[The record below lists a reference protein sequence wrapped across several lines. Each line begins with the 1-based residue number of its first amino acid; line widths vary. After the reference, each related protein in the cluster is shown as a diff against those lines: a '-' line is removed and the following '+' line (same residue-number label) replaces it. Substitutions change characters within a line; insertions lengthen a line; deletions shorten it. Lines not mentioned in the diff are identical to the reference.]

1 MQNAGTVSNDRQPP
15 EERYRPQLE
24 QLTAM
29 GFTDQQANVQGKF
42 FWYFFRYL
50 HIYFFKC

>member
-1 MQNAGTVSNDRQPP
+1 MQNAGVANTDRQPP

-42 FWYFFRYL
+42 LLF
-50 HIYFFKC
+50 